1 MPMTKEAAYN
11 QARNT
16 LGASASVDRVI
27 AEADKI
33 LAYVNGTTSTAT
45 AAAPPLPVNKT
56 RVPFWVVE
64 YKNRNDNGTHFGK
77 KQYKTYAG
85 AMKNS
90 RVGRVN
96 NAARRDR
103 TSRFVRVLKVSA
115 A

>member
-1 MPMTKEAAYN
+1 MPNMTKEAAYN
-11 QARNT
+11 QARAS

-27 AEADKI
+27 AEANKI
-33 LAYVNGTTSTAT
+33 LAFVNGTAT
-45 AAAPPLPVNKT
+45 AAAAPTPPVNKT
-56 RVPFWVVE
+56 RIPFWVVE

-77 KQYKTYAG
+77 KQYKTYEG

-96 NAARRDR
+96 NANRRDR
-103 TSRFVRVLKVSA
+103 ASRFVRVLKVSA